1 MNSNPTPKKS
11 PMTTIVITALML
23 FSMFFGAGNLIFP
36 AMLGAEAG
44 TAFTP
49 AIAGFV
55 LTGVLV
61 PILAVVALAVTGRDL
76 QDLANRGGRIFGL
89 IFPALV
95 YLSIGALYALP
106 RTATV
111 SYAMAVESNFN
122 VSGMLPTLIFSAV
135 FFGVSLILALNQ
147 TGIVDSLGKYLTPAL
162 VILLALLVILSL
174 VQLTAPATA
183 PAEGYTSG
191 AFAAGFVNGYMTMD
205 SLAGLAFGIIV
216 IAALRDKGITDRGE
230 LLRGVTISG
239 VIAGALLALVYIG
252 LGLIG
257 QHIDNGQGYKDGAA
271 LLSDAALQVI
281 GRPGA
286 VVFGLIVLLAC
297 LTTSVGLIG
306 ATSAFFNKLLPAL
319 SYRTWACFFTFI
331 AFLLASFGLESL
343 MSFAIPIITTL
354 YPPALTL
361 VVLTLIEAA
370 LRAPWM
376 NLTHRFAL
384 IISVIWALLM
394 TMNAQ
399 GWGSSVIEPLI
410 SWVPGHGYDLGW
422 FIPTIAAA
430 LVGAVIDFARHSRKR
445 TAQAA

>member
-11 PMTTIVITALML
+11 PMTTIMITALML

-44 TAFTP
+44 TAFAP

-55 LTGVLV
+55 ITGVLV

-354 YPPALTL
+354 YPPSFDSGGTDPDRSRSQGALD
-361 VVLTLIEAA
+361 
-370 LRAPWM
+370 
-376 NLTHRFAL
+376 
-384 IISVIWALLM
+384 
-394 TMNAQ
+394 
-399 GWGSSVIEPLI
+399 GSHPPLCAD
-410 SWVPGHGYDLGW
+410 HFRYLG
-422 FIPTIAAA
+422 PADDHERSR
-430 LVGAVIDFARHSRKR
+430 VGQLSH
-445 TAQAA
+445 